1 MPGPVS
7 SVYAFG
13 PYRLDVHQRT
23 LTHEHR
29 PVALQPKT
37 FDLLHLLV
45 SNPGRAFSKKELW
58 AGNKDKDASAC
69 GQVERYSSILAGH
82 RNWIQES
89 YSHVAANLLAF
100 KKIGWKREIS
110 PLFAE
115 IASGK
120 RALIIPASRTFDC

>member
-23 LTHEHR
+23 LTHENR

-45 SNPGRAFSKKELW
+45 SNPGRAFSKQELMAALW
-58 AGNKDKDASAC
+58 SEAFVEEGN
-69 GQVERYSSILAGH
+69 
-82 RNWIQES
+82 
-89 YSHVAANLLAF
+89 LAF
-100 KKIGWKREIS
+100 QIS
-110 PLFAE
+110 TLRKALRSDPMRWIETVSRYGYRFA
-115 IASGK
+115 
-120 RALIIPASRTFDC
+120 R